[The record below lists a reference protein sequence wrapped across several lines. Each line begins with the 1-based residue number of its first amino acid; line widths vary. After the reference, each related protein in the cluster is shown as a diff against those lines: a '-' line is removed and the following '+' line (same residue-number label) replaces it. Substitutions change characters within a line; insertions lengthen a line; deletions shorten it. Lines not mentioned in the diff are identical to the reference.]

1 VNANVQQ
8 LVGGIQGSGALPKKL
23 RGNGVIPELLVG
35 PWVAAFEHNVPVKVY
50 PSACGI
56 SETVPV
62 PHREVP
68 VIECLKRFVPGSQA
82 QSGEHVNRSGGLL
95 GPDKDVH
102 VIHTAQ
108 AVIGV
113 VQQIQRRSLQDHS
126 VDPRIVEISEDRGR
140 VVQHHLI
147 PVPRGSVN
155 ALKSGQQRRVH
166 ELSAEALVEQRQDA
180 LRVVVKSVNIDG

>member
-1 VNANVQQ
+1 
-8 LVGGIQGSGALPKKL
+8 LVCGIQGSGPLPKKL
-23 RGNGVIPELLVG
+23 RGNGVIPERVVG
-35 PWVAAFEHNVPVKVY
+35 PRVAAFEHNVPVKVY
-50 PSACGI
+50 SSACGI

-68 VIECLKRFVPGSQA
+68 VIERLKRFVLGSQA

-102 VIHTAQ
+102 VIHAAQ
-108 AVIGV
+108 AVVCV

-126 VDPRIVEISEDRGR
+126 VDPRIVKISENQGG

-155 ALKSGQQRRVH
+155 ALKSGQQWRVH
-166 ELSAEALVEQRQDA
+166 ALSAEAVVEQRQDA
-180 LRVVVKSVNIDG
+180 L